1 MRSSRQLSRAAA
13 LLFSAAIAAA
23 APRPNIVF
31 IFADDLGW
39 GDLGCYGNRRIKT
52 PNLDRLAGEGT
63 LFTQFYVNSG
73 VCSPSR
79 TAVMTGQYPARHR
92 VHGHFATHENN
103 RRRGMPDWLDPAV
116 PTVTRLLKAAGY
128 ATAHFGKWHLGHGE
142 GAPEPGDYGIDDH
155 RTYNSNGPGW
165 EDADDPFFRARS
177 SALIVDEA
185 IRFIRAHKDGPF
197 YVNVWTL
204 VPHATLNPTK
214 EQMEPY
220 LRFGPRGVPHV
231 GTAPIYYG
239 SVSDL
244 DRHVGRLVAAVDE
257 LGLKERTLILFSSD
271 NGPEDIHI
279 RNANHSG
286 IGSAG
291 PLRGRKRSLYE
302 GGVRVPFLVR
312 WPGHVPAGRVDDDS
326 VVTGVDLLP
335 TFCALAGAEIPA
347 DHKLDGEDRSGV
359 LLGRPSPRRKPI
371 FWEWR
376 FRIFGHVS
384 NMSPMLA
391 VRDGKWKLLMNPD
404 RSRAELYDI
413 RADPREMNNLAEKHP
428 EVVERLAKLVLD
440 WQKTLPPG
448 PVDPQAGKDDYPW
461 PGRK

>member
-1 MRSSRQLSRAAA
+1 MGSSRQLSRAAA
-13 LLFSAAIAAA
+13 LFLSVALAAA

-31 IFADDLGW
+31 VFADDLGW
-39 GDLGCYGNRRIKT
+39 GDLGCYGNTRIRT
-52 PNLDRLAGEGT
+52 PNLDRLAREGT

-79 TAVMTGQYPARHR
+79 AAVMTGQYPARHR
-92 VHGHFATHENN
+92 IHGHFATHENN

-142 GAPEPGDYGIDDH
+142 GAPDPGAYGIDDH
-155 RTYNSNGPGW
+155 RTYNSVGPSW
-165 EDADDPFFRARS
+165 EDADDPYFRARS

-185 IRFIRAHKDGPF
+185 IRFIREHRDGPF

-220 LRFGPRGVPHV
+220 LRFGPRRVPHV

-244 DRHVGRLVAAVDE
+244 DQQVGRLVAAIDE

-286 IGSAG
+286 IGSVG

-302 GGVRVPFLVR
+302 GGVRVPFIVR
-312 WPGHVPAGRVDDDS
+312 WPGHVPAGQVDDES
-326 VVTGVDLLP
+326 VVTGIDLLP
-335 TFCALAGAEIPA
+335 TFCALAGAEIPP

-359 LLGRPSPRRKPI
+359 LLGRPSPRTKPI

-404 RSRAELYDI
+404 RSRVELYDI
-413 RADPREMNNLAEKHP
+413 PADPRESDNVAGEHP
-428 EVVERLAKLVLD
+428 DVVERLAKLVLE

-448 PVDPQAGKDDYPW
+448 MRDPRAGKDDYPW
-461 PGRK
+461 PGRE